1 MDKYKRHETLFYVV
15 IWALVFALVP
25 LVMGLHTVSGHDH
38 SMNFGEVL
46 GTWGRIV
53 PFLIVF
59 LVHNFVILRLAQG
72 RLALQIA
79 LVVLLMGGFS
89 FYCLSSWQRPPG
101 AGLPEP
107 GNAPGMA
114 QMAPGDIPAGPP
126 PRGKAFRAPPPDGE
140 RPVTPEVMKIIMGFL
155 VIAANM
161 GARAYFNNLRDS
173 QRLKD
178 LQTENLSQR
187 LEALRYQINPH
198 FFMNTLNNIH
208 ALVDI
213 DPDKAKESIEEF
225 SKAMRV
231 VLYEGSEP
239 TIPLAR
245 EIEFIGHFISLMRLR
260 YPQSVRI
267 DVSFPE
273 QDVPAS
279 VPPLLMASFV
289 ENAFKHGISYEQ
301 ESFVRVSLAQERDK
315 VVFKCVN
322 SRHPDQGRV
331 RHGLGLENIRK
342 RLDLLYGGTYVLQ
355 VDETSGVYDILLVLP
370 MEPPY
375 PAKSLQP

>member
-1 MDKYKRHETLFYVV
+1 MDKYRRQELFFYILV
-15 IWALVFALVP
+15 WALVFALVP
-25 LVMGLHTVSGHDH
+25 LVMGLHVVSGHEH
-38 SMNFGEVL
+38 GFSFGDVW
-46 GTWGRIV
+46 TIWCRIL
-53 PFLIVF
+53 PFLLLF
-59 LVHNFVILRLAQG
+59 LVHDQLVLNLTRG
-72 RLALQIA
+72 KRGLQITMA
-79 LVVLLMGGFS
+79 VLLLGVFCVYVLRTGRQPSELMPPEPPSAMQSRPPLPPGPPLRQAPDNFREAPADG
-89 FYCLSSWQRPPG
+89 QRP
-101 AGLPEP
+101 L
-107 GNAPGMA
+107 
-114 QMAPGDIPAGPP
+114 
-126 PRGKAFRAPPPDGE
+126 
-140 RPVTPEVMKIIMGFL
+140 TPEVMKIIIGALLLM
-155 VIAANM
+155 ANT
-161 GARAYFNNLRDS
+161 GTRAYVKSRRDE
-173 QRLKD
+173 QRLLE
-178 LQTENLSQR
+178 LQARNMSQQ

-375 PAKSLQP
+375 PAKSFQP